1 MVGAVVLAAGR
12 SRRMGRCKLTLP
24 WGDDTVIGAVV
35 SALERGGARP
45 IVVVT
50 GAWAAEVRRA
60 LAGRNVRWAH
70 NPHDAEDAMLRSAQY
85 GLQALPPETEAALLA
100 LGDMPAVPVGVI
112 AALVDGFA
120 ARRPA
125 LLVPSFRRRR
135 GHPWLLARALWP
147 ALLALRPP
155 ATLRDFLHTHA
166 DAIAY
171 LEVDT
176 PAVLQ
181 DLDTPAD
188 YERLRG
194 VGEQKQTPHP

>member
-1 MVGAVVLAAGR
+1 M
-12 SRRMGRCKLTLP
+12 
-24 WGDDTVIGAVV
+24 
-35 SALERGGARP
+35 
-45 IVVVT
+45 
-50 GAWAAEVRRA
+50 
-60 LAGRNVRWAH
+60 
-70 NPHDAEDAMLRSAQY
+70 
-85 GLQALPPETEAALLA
+85 
-100 LGDMPAVPVGVI
+100 
-112 AALVDGFA
+112 
-120 ARRPA
+120 
-125 LLVPSFRRRR
+125 
-135 GHPWLLARALWP
+135 LARALWP